1 VNYPFWDIDI
11 GYGLLMASIA
21 VIHVFVSHFAIGGGL
36 YLVVAESSA
45 RKKNDSMMLDYL
57 QRLSKFF
64 VLVTVVFGALTG
76 VGIWFVIGL
85 LNPAAT
91 ELLIHNFVW
100 GWAIEWTFFVIEICS
115 AILYFYGWK
124 HMSAKAHMTLGWIY
138 FIAAWLSLFIINGI
152 ITFMLTPGEWLATG
166 NFWDGFFNPTYFS
179 SLVMRTGVCIM
190 LAGLYGLLVASRYEG
205 SEFKSRVVRYNSI
218 WGLLGIVITIPS
230 FLWYMSDIPATTMNT
245 ARDMM
250 PYALSFVHPA
260 YYIAG
265 AIGILLIVF
274 GLLIP
279 RAYSTVIGIIVMALG
294 LSWFGSY
301 EFFRESLR
309 KPYVVT
315 DYMYG
320 NGLEVAKTADYHKM
334 GYMGMMKFR
343 TGNDGADLF
352 RHSCRSCH
360 TLDGYKALKPQYD
373 GTDTAFIAGTI
384 RGIQVMKGN
393 MPPFMGTAQEVEQ
406 LAQYI
411 YTQVDHR
418 PMEEIYS
425 NLSGVEFGEK
435 VYEIR
440 CGKCHV
446 FGGYND
452 KSESLLG
459 LTDQDYNDLLDMAGD
474 IADEMPPFTGDQA
487 EREALIQYWKS
498 LSKGGAQ

>member
-1 VNYPFWDIDI
+1 MNYPFWDIDI

-100 GWAIEWTFFVIEICS
+100 GWATEWTFFVIEICA

-138 FIAAWLSLFIINGI
+138 FGAAWLSLFVINGI

-166 NFWDGFFNPTYFS
+166 NFWDGFFNPTFFS

-190 LAGLYGLLVASRYEG
+190 LAGLYALVVASRYEG
-205 SEFKSRVVRYNSI
+205 SPFKAKLVRYNSI
-218 WGLLGIVITIPS
+218 WGLVGIVITVPTFI
-230 FLWYMSDIPATTMNT
+230 WYMADVPATIMDT
-245 ARDMM
+245 AREMM
-250 PYALSFVHPA
+250 PYALSFVQPA
-260 YYIAG
+260 YYIAA
-265 AIGILLIVF
+265 AIAALLILF
-274 GLLIP
+274 GFLIP
-279 RAYSTVIGIIVMALG
+279 RAYNIVIAIVVMILG
-294 LSWFGSY
+294 LGWFGSY
-301 EFFRESLR
+301 EFFREAIR

-320 NGLEVAKTADYHKM
+320 NGLEIAKEADYNSM
-334 GYMGMMKFR
+334 GYLGTMKFR
-343 TGNDGADLF
+343 TDDDGADLF

-360 TLDGYKALKPQYD
+360 TLNGYKPLKPHYD
-373 GTDTAFIAGTI
+373 GTDADFIAGTI
-384 RGIQVMKGN
+384 RGAHMMKGN
-393 MPPFMGTAQEVEQ
+393 MPPFMGTAEEVDL
-406 LAQYI
+406 LAQYL
-411 YTQVDHR
+411 YNQVDHR
-418 PMEEIYS
+418 SLVEINS
-425 NLSGVEFGEK
+425 NLSGVELGK
-435 VYEIR
+435 QVYRIR
-440 CGKCHV
+440 CGKCHE
-446 FGGYND
+446 FGGLND
-452 KSESLLG
+452 KAESLLG
-459 LTDQDYNDLLDMAGD
+459 LTAEDYNDLLDMAGD
-474 IADEMPPFTGDQA
+474 FADEMPPFTGDQA

-498 LSKGGAQ
+498 LSEGGAQ